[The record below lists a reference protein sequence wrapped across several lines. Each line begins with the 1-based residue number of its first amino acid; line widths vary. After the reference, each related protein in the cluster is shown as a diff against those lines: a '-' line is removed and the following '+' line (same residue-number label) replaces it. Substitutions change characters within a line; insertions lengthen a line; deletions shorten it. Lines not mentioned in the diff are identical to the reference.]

1 MRAVLNDVVVA
12 ESDDTVVVEGNH
24 YLPPDA
30 VNWELLADSSHT
42 SVCPWKGSARYWS
55 VQAGGGRAEDAAWSS
70 PTPSR
75 PLPRSPGSWRSGVG
89 CESWHS

>member
-70 PTPSR
+70 PTPKPAASEIAG
-75 PLPRSPGSWRSGVG
+75 LVEFWRGVRVLA
-89 CESWHS
+89 